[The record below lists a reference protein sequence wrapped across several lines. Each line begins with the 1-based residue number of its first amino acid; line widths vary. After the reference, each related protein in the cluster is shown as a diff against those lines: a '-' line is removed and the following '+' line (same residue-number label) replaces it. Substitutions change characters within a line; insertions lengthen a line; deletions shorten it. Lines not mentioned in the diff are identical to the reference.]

1 MISRLQLKH
10 GTGGLGH
17 DVSKEFTN
25 QWWDHVFNK
34 AAAKI
39 NVDTSENGVNVTS
52 EKELS
57 SEKKEQLKRKVLYG
71 NFIKV

>member
-1 MISRLQLKH
+1 M
-10 GTGGLGH
+10 
-17 DVSKEFTN
+17 
-25 QWWDHVFNK
+25 FNK

-71 NFIKV
+71 NFIKVCSYCIYTVYKIMIIR

>member
-1 MISRLQLKH
+1 M
-10 GTGGLGH
+10 
-17 DVSKEFTN
+17 
-25 QWWDHVFNK
+25 FNK

-71 NFIKV
+71 NFIKVCSYCIYTV

>member
-1 MISRLQLKH
+1 M
-10 GTGGLGH
+10 
-17 DVSKEFTN
+17 
-25 QWWDHVFNK
+25 FNK

-71 NFIKV
+71 NFIKVCNYCRYSVSVYKIMID